1 MLSFLRQLFRGSI
14 ACVLALIFAVPPNLV
29 AEAHVVSSAE
39 LQSQM
44 LAATQARQQNTATL
58 EKFLSSAQAEKALN
72 SAHLDASEVTKA
84 VSTLSDDELA
94 SLANRA
100 NKAQADFVAGNMS
113 DRDLLI
119 ILVAIAALI
128 LIIVAVRH

>member
-1 MLSFLRQLFRGSI
+1 MLSFLRQLIRGSI
-14 ACVLALIFAVPPNLV
+14 ACVLALIFAVPPNLA
-29 AEAHVVSSAE
+29 AEAHIVSSAE
-39 LQSQM
+39 LQKQM
-44 LAATQARQQNTATL
+44 LAASHARQQNTATL

-72 SAHLDASEVTKA
+72 SAHMDASKVTKA
-84 VSTLSDDELA
+84 VSSLSDAELA
-94 SLANRA
+94 NLAKRA
-100 NKAQADFVAGNMS
+100 NKAQADFAAGNMN